1 MQSQGV
7 RGLFAGRDRRP
18 SIKPRHSVTGQFLM
32 MTRRSYFANGRFKLH
47 SPLLVLHQA
56 MDEMGERR
64 QKCAFFYWRH
74 ERVACSVTRLKYSL
88 AQKPLYDPQD
98 HSSKNTLITS
108 SVSGTGINSQFCNL
122 DRFFLRSL
130 ARSVPIYR
138 HFQSNIANWRS
149 SEHSTKKII

>member
-7 RGLFAGRDRRP
+7 RGLFAGRDRKP

-47 SPLLVLHQA
+47 SPLLVLQQA

-74 ERVACSVTRLKYSL
+74 ERVACSVTRLKYKSSAPRESVTKQRPL
-88 AQKPLYDPQD
+88 FAISSQISQYSFYEDWFFGTCFKFCIETLKEIYKMQK
-98 HSSKNTLITS
+98 
-108 SVSGTGINSQFCNL
+108 NL
-122 DRFFLRSL
+122 DKNATSKC
-130 ARSVPIYR
+130 P
-138 HFQSNIANWRS
+138 
-149 SEHSTKKII
+149 